1 MGIFDQVSNIW
12 NMTPEQRREM
22 IKLQAEKMEQHKAK
36 NPKNV
41 RNLGPY
47 PAHASGAL
55 SPPIASGNATTRGA
69 PIPQP
74 PLDNNTAPS
83 YQDQS
88 MKPHLGSAFPVDG
101 AVQGTNPNAV
111 MMGSD
116 ETAGQP
122 SMMDKITGYK
132 PDMGMQQLF
141 EATGKAFGNPLI
153 GTPGV
158 SIGEEYSKLN
168 PAYAEKKR
176 TKLAADKL
184 REQEESKENDKRQYI
199 KMGLESGAITPKHA
213 QRLMALKGGLP
224 KGIKDIIDAK
234 TFGNVDNL
242 GTYKGGRILTTP
254 TKTKAG
260 SAINPDT
267 GKVTYFTQE
276 QLLEDSTSKNNMKN
290 VPTDRVMSSN
300 TQVQDAKSAMKYLES
315 ATSTGIPGQL
325 LSWKWG
331 GDSRTLSG
339 IYEKLNGTAAIDN
352 AIEMRQ
358 KAGSNVLGQITKNEF
373 TALGSKYARFDISMN
388 LEEQKV
394 NLKRFMAVQDILVYG
409 LSESAIGKRI
419 ENDGQASQYGLPI
432 GTEITA
438 RHVENDRAK
447 RFAKQGLNPDTSP
460 KSGDSLEALGIKRLD

>member
-69 PIPQP
+69 PMPQP

-184 REQEESKENDKRQYI
+184 REQEESQENEKRQYI

-213 QRLMALKGGLP
+213 QRLMALKGVP
-224 KGIKDIIDAK
+224 KGIKDIIEAK

-242 GTYKGGRILTTP
+242 GTYKGGRIL
-254 TKTKAG
+254 KA
-260 SAINPDT
+260 P
-267 GKVTYFTQE
+267 
-276 QLLEDSTSKNNMKN
+276 TSKNVGYYLDKETGNTLPLTQDMWLDKTNEGPGKEGEKTPEQLRRYLRDIGVAIEENDAIQNSWWKN
-290 VPTDRVMSSN
+290 WVGAGDVLGDFVGWFDKSMPKPRLEQMLKPIISN
-300 TQVQDAKSAMKYLES
+300 NAIQNLKDMRSKKTGATGFGALNQEELALLKSFQTMIDADMDPEILRNNLLYAHDYQAWLMQDKYNR
-315 ATSTGIPGQL
+315 
-325 LSWKWG
+325 
-331 GDSRTLSG
+331 D
-339 IYEKLNGTAAIDN
+339 TAAGPMDPSKETITFEEWRSN
-352 AIEMRQ
+352 HGYEAITSKNSRRF
-358 KAGSNVLGQITKNEF
+358 SNPKTEAI
-373 TALGSKYARFDISMN
+373 
-388 LEEQKV
+388 LE
-394 NLKRFMAVQDILVYG
+394 
-409 LSESAIGKRI
+409 
-419 ENDGQASQYGLPI
+419 QYGY
-432 GTEITA
+432 
-438 RHVENDRAK
+438 
-447 RFAKQGLNPDTSP
+447 
-460 KSGDSLEALGIKRLD
+460 